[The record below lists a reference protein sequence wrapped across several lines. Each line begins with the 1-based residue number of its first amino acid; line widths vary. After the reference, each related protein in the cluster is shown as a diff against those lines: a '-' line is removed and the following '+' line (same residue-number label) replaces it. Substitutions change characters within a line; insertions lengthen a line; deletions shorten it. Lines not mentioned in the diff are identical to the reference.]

1 MKLQHKDHCV
11 LKGITK
17 KPIYFLF
24 YIIYLLESN
33 TTLQKISFQSYLH
46 LNIYIYNLLLQC
58 ENFKLMHDNEK
69 ISY

>member
-24 YIIYLLESN
+24 DRIYMLESN
-33 TTLQKISFQSYLH
+33 ITLQKIGF
-46 LNIYIYNLLLQC
+46 
-58 ENFKLMHDNEK
+58 
-69 ISY
+69 